1 MLKKIFII
9 TMLICSIFIVMKISN
24 SMANNKEDMVLIDK
38 ANEEINYIEE
48 KLEESVYYIK
58 TQDWFKISEN
68 INLIYSYWNVVI
80 LDLNELEVKSSYLSE
95 FGKRL
100 DEFTIAVD
108 EKSINVAKVKVC
120 ELYNYLTIFTQSYNN
135 KTEINKI
142 NFKKNLI
149 TAYCIAENND
159 WNLINEYVLK
169 AEESVK
175 NIINLSNTKE
185 HYWDTLYISLK
196 ELENSIKI
204 QDLNLFYRKYEIVRK
219 NVTFK

>member
-1 MLKKIFII
+1 MFKKIFII

-38 ANEEINYIEE
+38 ANEEINYIEG
-48 KLEESVYYIK
+48 KLEENVYYIK
-58 TQDWFKISEN
+58 AQDWLNISKN

-100 DEFTIAVD
+100 DEFTIAVE
-108 EKSINVAKVKVC
+108 EKSVNVARAKAC
-120 ELYNYLTIFTQSYNN
+120 ELYNYLLIFTQSYNN

-149 TAYCIAENND
+149 TAYCIADNND
-159 WNLINEYVLK
+159 WNLINEYILK
-169 AEESVK
+169 SEESVK
-175 NIINLSNTKE
+175 NIINLNNEREYQLDK
-185 HYWDTLYISLK
+185 LYISLK

-219 NVTFK
+219 NVSF